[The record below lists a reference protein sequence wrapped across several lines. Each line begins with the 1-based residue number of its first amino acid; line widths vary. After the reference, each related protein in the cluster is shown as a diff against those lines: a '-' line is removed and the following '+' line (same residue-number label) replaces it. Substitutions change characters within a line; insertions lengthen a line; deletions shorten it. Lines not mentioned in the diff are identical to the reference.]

1 MLISLVYF
9 HERPCRIQ
17 ELEGIR
23 DEIMS
28 DVFKQNSSADLD
40 VSSFLFNGV
49 HFLQTLR
56 TFFKGLDELNAAILE
71 KIKHVG
77 ATLTSAVVTQN
88 ILCVNCIRIIDRE
101 ERWAMQIFA
110 FHCLHSSPCIFFL
123 SVHVRADMIWKKR
136 QGKGGFMP
144 DGRPK
149 EWRKKFFAELT
160 RIIQDR

>member
-49 HFLQTLR
+49 YFL
-56 TFFKGLDELNAAILE
+56 
-71 KIKHVG
+71 
-77 ATLTSAVVTQN
+77 
-88 ILCVNCIRIIDRE
+88 
-101 ERWAMQIFA
+101 
-110 FHCLHSSPCIFFL
+110 
-123 SVHVRADMIWKKR
+123 
-136 QGKGGFMP
+136 
-144 DGRPK
+144 
-149 EWRKKFFAELT
+149 
-160 RIIQDR
+160 